1 MILEGSGQSL
11 VTLVSGFGVL
21 FGSEFDREGGRGSR
35 LQALGRFAM
44 YPEVMLTGQL

>member
-21 FGSEFDREGGRGSR
+21 FDSEFDRGGRASR
-35 LQALGRFAM
+35 LWALGGFAM
-44 YPEVMLTGQL
+44 YPEVTLTGQL